1 MNLIDLWIHLI
12 LLMNQSNQDKT
23 KLMLKTRTNFID
35 KENENRRGSK
45 NCLPRSCWE
54 SNIKQKLIE
63 TNWKYDTFFL
73 LKLLFRCILFLVG
86 MQLYT
91 PISQFIGLM
100 YYVRVFNLFFG
111 IPLRENTRLI
121 RALKLTTDIRSR
133 WMWLDCYLS
142 ICLMAAYWV
151 CTRCAA
157 PLIDKLSGSS
167 VSITIVLRWLP
178 RVLRYCV
185 DILWTSTQTE
195 MMLIQRKMPSYIVER
210 KIGYP
215 WKMRRRRR
223 RQRGEK
229 KRRGNA
235 HLLRYFLC
243 DGAILKQYSM
253 HS

>member
-111 IPLRENTRLI
+111 ISLRENTRLI

-151 CTRCAA
+151 CCSFNWQIKRFECLNYDCIA
-157 PLIDKLSGSS
+157 LITPRFALLCGYFMDEHTNWNDADPKKDA
-167 VSITIVLRWLP
+167 VLYSWKENR
-178 RVLRYCV
+178 
-185 DILWTSTQTE
+185 ISMKNATATSTST
-195 MMLIQRKMPSYIVER
+195 
-210 KIGYP
+210 
-215 WKMRRRRR
+215 RR
-223 RQRGEK
+223 K